1 MEHVLSLLVCKHLL
15 KKGVITEELKDVY
28 IYGFDLLFSFLI
40 STTIIL
46 TIGLITHQILPTIFF
61 LLTFILVRR
70 YTGGYHANTYL
81 KCQICTV
88 SFYLITVVLSIYLNI
103 PHYSYI
109 ILGAI
114 GIFVILLL
122 GPIENPHKP
131 LTNQEK
137 KKHKITGL
145 ILFSMI
151 CIVGAIIKPFNDV
164 WGNTVFYTLSLI
176 IILMIIPLLGRRKN
190 NEEDKQ
196 DWKDCC

>member
-1 MEHVLSLLVCKHLL
+1 MEHKLSLLVCNRLL

-46 TIGLITHQILPTIFF
+46 TIGIISGHIVPTLFF
-61 LLTFILVRR
+61 LVTFILVRR

-88 SFYLITVVLSIYLNI
+88 SFYLISLLLSIFLNI
-103 PHYSYI
+103 PIY
-109 ILGAI
+109 LFI
-114 GIFVILLL
+114 GIGLIGVVVILLF

-131 LTNQEK
+131 LTNEEK
-137 KKHKITGL
+137 KKHKITGF
-145 ILFSMI
+145 ILFSLV
-151 CIVGAIIKPFNDV
+151 CIGGSVVKYFNDI
-164 WGNTVFYTLSLI
+164 WGNIFFYTLSII
-176 IILMIIPLLGRRKN
+176 IILMIVPLLERRKAK

-196 DWKDCC
+196 D